1 MLKNNTI
8 NAYRWTTYLLWAFL
22 ILYMSYIREFQT
34 TEILTIIILVGAI
47 QWFTGI
53 KSMAQGMIA
62 ATMSK
67 TLSKRFKKYRGLID
81 DTNDTLN

>member
-1 MLKNNTI
+1 MVKSNSI
-8 NAYRWTTYLLWAFL
+8 NAYRWATYLIWSFL
-22 ILYMSYIREFQT
+22 ILYMSFIREFQT
-34 TEILTIIILVGAI
+34 TEILTIVILVGAI
-47 QWFTGI
+47 QWFTSI

-81 DTNDTLN
+81 DTNDTLD